1 MLSAEELVKEISG
14 KSGKGEEDVKKLIK
28 DKQAEL
34 SGLVSE
40 EGAAYIVGRELGV
53 EMIRDTRRE
62 LKIKNILPDMRS
74 VSIIAK
80 VVNSYEPR
88 EFGRNGKKGMVASLI
103 LGDDT
108 GTIRL
113 PLWNDEVQLISSLGI
128 SQDDLLEVTGA
139 WAKPDNRSD
148 GVELRLGK
156 RGKIKKL
163 DGADRPDMANVQSA
177 PSNGPE
183 APAGPAQIMDIGK
196 LKPGMNAQVRGCLV
210 QAYRRKP
217 YFEVCPQCGSR
228 AEDKEGKFVC
238 KDHGEVEPA
247 YNLLFSGVIDDGTG
261 NIRFVLFRD
270 QAEKMFGKGGAE
282 VREEFEREGSDQFW
296 ANFKGLG
303 KEFTI
308 EGRVK
313 TNDFSNENEI
323 LGNIIEETDI
333 KEESQRLLKSLG
345 KYSSRSS

>member
-1 MLSAEELVKEISG
+1 MLSTEELVKEISG
-14 KSGKGEEDVKKLIK
+14 KSGKNGEEVKKLIK
-28 DKQAEL
+28 DKQVEL

-53 EMIRDTRRE
+53 ELIRDTRRE

-74 VSIIAK
+74 VNIIAK

-88 EFGRNGKKGMVASLI
+88 EFERNGKKGVVSSLI

-113 PLWNDEVQLISSLGI
+113 PLWNDEVKLISSLGI
-128 SQDDLLEVTGA
+128 AQDDMLEVSGA
-139 WAKPDNRSD
+139 WAKPDKRSD

-156 RGKIKKL
+156 RGKMKKL
-163 DGADRPDMANVQSA
+163 EGADRPDMANIHSGQSND
-177 PSNGPE
+177 PR
-183 APAGPAQIMDIGK
+183 APAGPAQMMEISK

-210 QAYRRKP
+210 QVYKRKP

-228 AEDKEGKFVC
+228 AEDKDGSYAC
-238 KDHGEVEPA
+238 KDHGAVEPS
-247 YNLLFSGVIDDGTG
+247 YNLLLSGVIDDGTG

-270 QAEKMFGKGGAE
+270 QAEKMLGKSADE
-282 VREEFEREGSDQFW
+282 VKKEFEGDGSDQFW
-296 ANFKGLG
+296 AKFKGLG
-303 KEFTI
+303 KDFVI

-313 TNDFSNENEI
+313 TNDFSNETEI
-323 LGNIIEETDI
+323 LANSVTEIDI
-333 KEESQRLLKSLG
+333 KEESQRLLKGLG
-345 KYSSRSS
+345 K